1 MVGGLS
7 LPPRLLSRIRQVFLL
22 CRGLGAKKTIS
33 FNVNKACNAG
43 QGRGWDS
50 KLEHL
55 LMLLPGRDVG
65 PREPALHAV
74 RRVVNKSQVS
84 GLALP
89 KVPRKSDAGSKNWQA
104 ASAA

>member
-1 MVGGLS
+1 MDGI
-7 LPPRLLSRIRQVFLL
+7 SRIWGKYKYALIVLA
-22 CRGLGAKKTIS
+22 LGI
-33 FNVNKACNAG
+33 
-43 QGRGWDS
+43 
-50 KLEHL
+50 L

-89 KVPRKSDAGSKNWQA
+89 KVPRKSDPGSKNWQA